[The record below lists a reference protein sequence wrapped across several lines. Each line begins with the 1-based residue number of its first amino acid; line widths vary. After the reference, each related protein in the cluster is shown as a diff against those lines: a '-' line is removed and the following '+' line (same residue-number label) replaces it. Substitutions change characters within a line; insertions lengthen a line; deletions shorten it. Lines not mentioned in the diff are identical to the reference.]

1 MNVIQRRSS
10 STFSLSLPHFLAL
23 SLSFLLTRSLSLSF
37 SLVLAFLFILSFT
50 RTLSRSFSLSLS
62 RAFSHFLSFFFSI
75 FHAYTLFCT
84 HSVSMSLFACSRAFT
99 TRICACAPL
108 RHAPAHART
117 SASTHG
123 ARIWM
128 DDPSRVMFFFST
140 ASSLK
145 LDFFFFFG
153 FLAHFVY
160 LACWPMA
167 VAWSLYWPTGSA
179 AWHFTWLFSVYIFFL
194 NLLLFSPTLGFFFFF
209 FVLFFLLRIF
219 TSFVFL
225 LNI

>member
-1 MNVIQRRSS
+1 MSFNGGALLRSLFLS
-10 STFSLSLPHFLAL
+10 LIFSPFRTLLAYSLPFSLSLA
-23 SLSFLLTRSLSLSF
+23 R
-37 SLVLAFLFILSFT
+37 
-50 RTLSRSFSLSLS
+50 SRSF
-62 RAFSHFLSFFFSI
+62 
-75 FHAYTLFCT
+75 FHAYTLFRT

-99 TRICACAPL
+99 TRNCACAPP
-108 RHAPAHART
+108 RHAFAHTRT

-128 DDPSRVMFFFST
+128 DDPSRVMFFST

-145 LDFFFFFG
+145 LDLFFFG

-179 AWHFTWLFSVYIFFL
+179 AWHFTQLFSVYIFFK
-194 NLLLFSPTLGFFFFF
+194 S
-209 FVLFFLLRIF
+209 
-219 TSFVFL
+219 SFV
-225 LNI
+225 

>member
-10 STFSLSLPHFLAL
+10 STFSLSLSHFLAL
-23 SLSFLLTRSLSLSF
+23 SHSSRLLAPFLSLSL
-37 SLVLAFLFILSFT
+37 A
-50 RTLSRSFSLSLS
+50 RSRSF
-62 RAFSHFLSFFFSI
+62 
-75 FHAYTLFCT
+75 FHAYTLFRT

-99 TRICACAPL
+99 ARNCACAPS
-108 RHAPAHART
+108 ARCT

-128 DDPSRVMFFFST
+128 DDPSRVMFFST

-145 LDFFFFFG
+145 LDLFFG

-179 AWHFTWLFSVYIFFL
+179 AWHFTQLFSVYIFFK
-194 NLLLFSPTLGFFFFF
+194 S
-209 FVLFFLLRIF
+209 
-219 TSFVFL
+219 SFV
-225 LNI
+225 